1 MHPAPCLAP
10 WGSCSSPGWA
20 AFANPAAEPMQ
31 DQDAAPPAG
40 VLMPTARPPSAPS
53 VERRIGARSLPVASR
68 ARGTPSAD
76 VPSARRRF
84 EPRLR
89 GPRTAGPDS
98 CDHRA
103 PPLWL
108 PATSGAGADPMTALA
123 AEAFRK
129 GGRLTYRPVRSILS
143 RVSAGTRLPSW
154 LPKTTTRIRLRI
166 VPPKLSCGDD
176 VSRGCDRSRWRGHP
190 LQPMGERRRCGSR
203 S

>member
-10 WGSCSSPGWA
+10 WGSCFSPGWA
-20 AFANPAAEPMQ
+20 AFTNPAAEPMQ

-40 VLMPTARPPSAPS
+40 VLMADGTAVLGAIRRTTHRSPIPPGRLPNPRNALGGRPERSPEVRAAPPRPTNGR
-53 VERRIGARSLPVASR
+53 
-68 ARGTPSAD
+68 
-76 VPSARRRF
+76 
-84 EPRLR
+84 
-89 GPRTAGPDS
+89 PDS

-103 PPLWL
+103 PTLWL